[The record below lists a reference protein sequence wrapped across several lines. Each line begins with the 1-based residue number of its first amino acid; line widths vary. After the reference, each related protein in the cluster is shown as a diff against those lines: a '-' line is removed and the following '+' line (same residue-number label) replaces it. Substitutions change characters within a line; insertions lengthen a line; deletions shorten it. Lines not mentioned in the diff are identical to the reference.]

1 MLVLIV
7 AWLADTGG
15 YFAGR
20 FLGKA
25 KLYEAVVPKKTWAGA
40 WGGLAG
46 SVVGVVVLKL
56 RRSRRG

>member
-1 MLVLIV
+1 MIVLLV
-7 AWLADTGG
+7 AWVADTGG

-25 KLYEAVVPKKTWAGA
+25 KLYEAVSPKKTWAGA

-46 SVVGVVVLKL
+46 SLA
-56 RRSRRG
+56 RRRRC

>member
-1 MLVLIV
+1 MLIVLIV

-25 KLYEAVVPKKTWAGA
+25 KLYEAVSPKKTWAGA
-40 WGGLAG
+40 
-46 SVVGVVVLKL
+46 
-56 RRSRRG
+56 